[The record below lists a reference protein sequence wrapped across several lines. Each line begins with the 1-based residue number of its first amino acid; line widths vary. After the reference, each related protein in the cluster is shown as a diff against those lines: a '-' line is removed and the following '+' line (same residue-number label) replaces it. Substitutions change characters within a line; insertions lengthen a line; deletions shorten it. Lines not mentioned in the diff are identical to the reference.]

1 MTWAYSI
8 KSGKGLLRE
17 QVERQGGIM
26 SECLCSVQTLPL
38 HKWSL
43 VKGFNFPEHQFPH
56 LAQCQCTTSYIVII
70 IKIIKFIKLFW
81 SVQYDIHI
89 RSINGQV
96 LNENWDRTVEKCLLL
111 EMLWTSGVMSKPQ
124 RFPWVENKGR
134 AWERGLAKG
143 EHWQWTMVFKFME
156 ETGDTGIFE
165 EAFNLIKCMRSHLT
179 QRMDLKG
186 YLTTGSSGEIHGF
199 CHKTVL
205 KFNRPSQAGLK
216 GQVLRPCPSDSDSTV
231 VPAWAC
237 DSSF

>member
-1 MTWAYSI
+1 MTWAYSM

-56 LAQCQCTTSYIVII
+56 LTQCQCTTSYIVII

-124 RFPWVENKGR
+124 RFAWVENKGR

-165 EAFNLIKCMRSHLT
+165 EAFNLIDQTVDTHIGLETSLFRNYPPAISVSQERLFLLLRQRWT
-179 QRMDLKG
+179 QA
-186 YLTTGSSGEIHGF
+186 
-199 CHKTVL
+199 
-205 KFNRPSQAGLK
+205 PSAD
-216 GQVLRPCPSDSDSTV
+216 C
-231 VPAWAC
+231 
-237 DSSF
+237 